1 MKKILLDA
9 REMEHPEPLQIS
21 LSHLRTM
28 DDNEYLYMINIR
40 KPIPLIELVKE
51 KELSYITHQDSQAIW
66 HILISKNNK
75 LNLTEFLD
83 V

>member
-21 LSHLRTM
+21 LTHLRTM
-28 DDNEYLYMINIR
+28 SDNEYLYMINLR
-40 KPIPLIELVKE
+40 KPIPLIEIVKE
-51 KELSYITHQDSQAIW
+51 KEFLYIAHEDAEAIW
-66 HILISKNNK
+66 HILITKNPSC
-75 LNLTEFLD
+75 NLEELLD

>member
-21 LSHLRTM
+21 LTHLRTM
-28 DDNEYLYMINIR
+28 EDNEYLYMLNLR
-40 KPIPLIELVKE
+40 KPIPLIEIIKE
-51 KELSYITHQDSQAIW
+51 KEFSYIAHQDSQNIW
-66 HILISKNNK
+66 HILVTKNHTY
-75 LNLTEFLD
+75 NLEELLD

>member
-9 REMEHPEPLQIS
+9 REMEHPEPLQVS

-28 DDNEYLYMINIR
+28 ENNEYLYMINLR
-40 KPIPLIELVKE
+40 KPIPLIEIVKE
-51 KELSYITHQDSQAIW
+51 KELSYITHQDNQEIW
-66 HILISKNNK
+66 HILISKNKNH
-75 LNLTEFLD
+75 NLTELLD

>member
-21 LSHLRTM
+21 LTHLRTM
-28 DDNEYLYMINIR
+28 EDDEYLYMINLR
-40 KPIPLIELVKE
+40 KPIPLIEIVKE
-51 KELSYITHQDSQAIW
+51 KELFYITHQDSQEIW
-66 HILISKNNK
+66 HILISKNPTC
-75 LNLTEFLD
+75 NLEELLD

>member
-21 LSHLRTM
+21 LTHLRTM
-28 DDNEYLYMINIR
+28 DDHEYLYMINLR
-40 KPIPLIELVKE
+40 KPIPLIEIVKE
-51 KELSYITHQDSQAIW
+51 KEFTYIIHQDNQQIW
-66 HILISKNNK
+66 HILISKNSNY
-75 LNLTEFLD
+75 NLEDFLD

>member
-21 LSHLRTM
+21 LTHLRTM
-28 DDNEYLYMINIR
+28 EDNEYLYMLNLR
-40 KPIPLIELVKE
+40 KPIPLIEIIKE
-51 KELSYITHQDSQAIW
+51 KEFSYITHQDSQNIW
-66 HILISKNNK
+66 HILITKNPTY
-75 LNLTEFLD
+75 NLEEFLD